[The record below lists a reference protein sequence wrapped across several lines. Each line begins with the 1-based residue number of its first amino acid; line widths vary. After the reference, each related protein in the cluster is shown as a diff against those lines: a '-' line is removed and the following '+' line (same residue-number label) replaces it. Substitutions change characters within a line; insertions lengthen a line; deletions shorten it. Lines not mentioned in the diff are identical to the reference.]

1 MKKKLIMALAGAA
14 IIGLIAGC
22 GSSRNTSEDT
32 DTTAAAEDTQETADT
47 TETTENTQETADTT
61 ETTED
66 SSTEA
71 EIPASAGETDSEGGK
86 ILVVYYSATGNTEN
100 VANMIAEITGADVFE
115 LEPAEP
121 YTDADLDWT
130 DDSSRVVSEYEN
142 EELRDIEL
150 VADTVDNWDSY
161 DTVFVG
167 YPIWWGIAAWPM
179 DGFVE
184 ANDFTGKT
192 VIPFCTSSSSGLGES
207 GQLLADMAG
216 TGDWQEGMR
225 FRSSA
230 SQEDVQEWIDG
241 LGL

>member
-47 TETTENTQETADTT
+47 TETAENTQETADTT

-71 EIPASAGETDSEGGK
+71 ETPASAGETDSEGGK
-86 ILVVYYSATGNTEN
+86 TLVVYYSATGNTEN

-167 YPIWWGIAAWPM
+167 YPKLEQ
-179 DGFVE
+179 GFTRV
-184 ANDFTGKT
+184 
-192 VIPFCTSSSSGLGES
+192 
-207 GQLLADMAG
+207 
-216 TGDWQEGMR
+216 
-225 FRSSA
+225 
-230 SQEDVQEWIDG
+230 
-241 LGL
+241 

>member
-47 TETTENTQETADTT
+47 TETTE
-61 ETTED
+61 D

-71 EIPASAGETDSEGGK
+71 ETPASAGETDSEGGK
-86 ILVVYYSATGNTEN
+86 TLVVYYSATGNTEN

-161 DTVFVG
+161 DTVFIG
-167 YPIWWGIAAWPM
+167 YPKM
-179 DGFVE
+179 EQGFSCV
-184 ANDFTGKT
+184 
-192 VIPFCTSSSSGLGES
+192 
-207 GQLLADMAG
+207 
-216 TGDWQEGMR
+216 
-225 FRSSA
+225 
-230 SQEDVQEWIDG
+230 
-241 LGL
+241 